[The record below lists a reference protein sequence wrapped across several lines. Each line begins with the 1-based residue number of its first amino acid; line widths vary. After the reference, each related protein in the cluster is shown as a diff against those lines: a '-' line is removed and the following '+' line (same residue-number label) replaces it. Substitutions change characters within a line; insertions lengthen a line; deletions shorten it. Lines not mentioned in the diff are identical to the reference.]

1 MSGRE
6 TEVPARREHDMN
18 TNSAIAYVT
27 ATDIDSMVITGKQV
41 AQIRD
46 LFDLDVRT
54 NYELQSLRNE
64 VVRTLSDAASYARKM
79 HDMDAFDRTHNAM
92 SAITAVIDETLFQ
105 RGALY

>member
-6 TEVPARREHDMN
+6 TEVPARRENDMN

-27 ATDIDSMVITGKQV
+27 ATDISYVVVTGKQV

-54 NYELQSLRNE
+54 VHELQSLRDE